1 MERWNIPICIRIFFL
16 WSHLFPVY
24 GWVNIYAA
32 KERYSKV
39 VIIQFES
46 SSQKSLGQDKYHS
59 FDLDG
64 VPVADRVIASIDIH
78 HILGDYIETCRNA
91 TEN

>member
-24 GWVNIYAA
+24 GWVNISAA

-39 VIIQFES
+39 VIIQFELS
-46 SSQKSLGQDKYHS
+46 SLKPLDQDKFLS
-59 FDLDG
+59 FDFDG
-64 VPVADRVIASIDIH
+64 VPVADRVIATIDIH
-78 HILGDYIETCRNA
+78 HILGN
-91 TEN
+91 